1 MKYQLDICQDKVS
14 FWQSRTLKDI
24 ELFGLVL
31 KNKGHRN
38 ILTKQR
44 KCGMLQKQAF
54 ETFES
59 IDNKLFK
66 WNLEY
71 GILDVWKLFLRY
83 EEKGRQTSPGRK
95 LEGYYF
101 H

>member
-38 ILTKQR
+38 ILTKQG

-54 ETFES
+54 ETASIINYLNGIWNMEFLMFE
-59 IDNKLFK
+59 NFFLGMRKKAGRLV
-66 WNLEY
+66 LE
-71 GILDVWKLFLRY
+71 
-83 EEKGRQTSPGRK
+83 ES
-95 LEGYYF
+95 
-101 H
+101 